1 MVKFAFLWK
10 YSSNLQIIVHNEVVY
25 EEKKN
30 NVLGSKLEQTFVGT
44 ITYSEERPPLVKIY

>member
-1 MVKFAFLWK
+1 MEVV

-44 ITYSEERPPLVKIY
+44 ITYSEERPPLVKIF